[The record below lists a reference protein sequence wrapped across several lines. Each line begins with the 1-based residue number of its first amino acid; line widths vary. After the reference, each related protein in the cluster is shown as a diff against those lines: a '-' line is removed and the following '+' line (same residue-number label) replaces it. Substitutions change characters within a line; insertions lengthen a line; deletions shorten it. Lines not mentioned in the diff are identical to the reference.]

1 MSGYYVVGSGN
12 TGVGT
17 SLMAI
22 GGIYAATIMASSLL
36 IKKPAPGYIPAGW
49 TPPASA
55 SGGAIQNVNTES
67 AMKTPQVVTIYRTL
81 ALTPNFFTSNYAVIF
96 ALKKSIC
103 FLVLAFVLN
112 FNLISNRWNGTHFC
126 G

>member
-1 MSGYYVVGSGN
+1 MTILGYYVVGSGN

-55 SGGAIQNVNTES
+55 SGGAVQNVNTES
-67 AMKTPQVVTIYRTL
+67 AMKTPQVVTIYRTS
-81 ALTPNFFTSNYAVIF
+81 ALIRNI
-96 ALKKSIC
+96 LQM
-103 FLVLAFVLN
+103 
-112 FNLISNRWNGTHFC
+112 
-126 G
+126 

>member
-1 MSGYYVVGSGN
+1 MRFENFQLHTYIPIGYYVVGSGN

-36 IKKPAPGYIPAGW
+36 IRKPAPGYLPTGW

-55 SGGAIQNVNTES
+55 SGGLEQNVNTNM
-67 AMKTPQVVTIYRTL
+67 AMKTPQVSEL
-81 ALTPNFFTSNYAVIF
+81 DHNHCNIF
-96 ALKKSIC
+96 
-103 FLVLAFVLN
+103 
-112 FNLISNRWNGTHFC
+112 
-126 G
+126 

>member
-36 IKKPAPGYIPAGW
+36 IKKPAPGYIPTGW

-55 SGGAIQNVNTES
+55 RGGAVQNVNTES
-67 AMKTPQVVTIYRTL
+67 AMKTPQVVTIYRTSTL
-81 ALTPNFFTSNYAVIF
+81 IRNVK
-96 ALKKSIC
+96 LKPC
-103 FLVLAFVLN
+103 FL
-112 FNLISNRWNGTHFC
+112 HKE
-126 G
+126 

>member
-1 MSGYYVVGSGN
+1 
-12 TGVGT
+12 
-17 SLMAI
+17 MAI

-55 SGGAIQNVNTES
+55 SGGAVQNVNTES

-81 ALTPNFFTSNYAVIF
+81 ALTPNNYAVIF

-126 G
+126 C

>member
-1 MSGYYVVGSGN
+1 MGSGN

-22 GGIYAATIMASSLL
+22 GGIYAATIMTSSLL
-36 IKKPAPGYIPAGW
+36 IRKPAQGYLPAGW

-55 SGGAIQNVNTES
+55 SGGLEQNVNTS
-67 AMKTPQVVTIYRTL
+67 MAMKTPQVSWLRCLYNL
-81 ALTPNFFTSNYAVIF
+81 ATPLRELIELLVSLVS
-96 ALKKSIC
+96 LKLLCI
-103 FLVLAFVLN
+103 LVLALVFY
-112 FNLISNRWNGTHFC
+112 FNIIGNWWNGSYFC

>member
-1 MSGYYVVGSGN
+1 MSLGRLSHSFFLILTISGYYVVGSGN

-55 SGGAIQNVNTES
+55 SGGAVQNVNTES
-67 AMKTPQVVTIYRTL
+67 AMKTPQVVTIYRTS
-81 ALTPNFFTSNYAVIF
+81 ALIRNI
-96 ALKKSIC
+96 LQM
-103 FLVLAFVLN
+103 
-112 FNLISNRWNGTHFC
+112 
-126 G
+126 

>member
-1 MSGYYVVGSGN
+1 
-12 TGVGT
+12 
-17 SLMAI
+17 MAI

>member
-36 IKKPAPGYIPAGW
+36 IKKPAPGYIPTGW

-55 SGGAIQNVNTES
+55 SGGAVQNVNTES
-67 AMKTPQVVTIYRTL
+67 AMKTPQVVTIYRTSTL
-81 ALTPNFFTSNYAVIF
+81 IRNK
-96 ALKKSIC
+96 LKPC
-103 FLVLAFVLN
+103 FL
-112 FNLISNRWNGTHFC
+112 HKQ
-126 G
+126 

>member
-1 MSGYYVVGSGN
+1 
-12 TGVGT
+12 
-17 SLMAI
+17 MAI

-55 SGGAIQNVNTES
+55 SGGAVQNVNTES
-67 AMKTPQVVTIYRTL
+67 AMKTPQVVTIYRTS
-81 ALTPNFFTSNYAVIF
+81 ALIRNISSHAIMLPFCHSKIN
-96 ALKKSIC
+96 L

-126 G
+126 C

>member
-55 SGGAIQNVNTES
+55 SGGAVQNVNTES
-67 AMKTPQVVTIYRTL
+67 AMKTPQVVTIYRTS
-81 ALTPNFFTSNYAVIF
+81 ALIRNIPHMQLCCHFSFKNQ
-96 ALKKSIC
+96 
-103 FLVLAFVLN
+103 FV
-112 FNLISNRWNGTHFC
+112 F
-126 G
+126 